1 MTQKLK
7 RLLPMKIS
15 KIILNNFRQYY
26 GHIAIDLN
34 TTGDENIVLIGGKN
48 GFGKTNFLISLVWC
62 LYGEKI
68 TQIDDSFKR
77 EVQKESNYQKFIKQS
92 LNWSSKD
99 EGNNE
104 FSVEIQ
110 IDEVDYPANLKVS
123 DNKIIIQRIFN
134 TLKIEESILILNS
147 ERNELFHDVDD
158 KVSFINDYII
168 PLEAAKFVFF
178 DAEKIASWAELST
191 KDEGNVL
198 NDALG
203 KLLGLDLYEN
213 LKDDFYAYTNNLKKE
228 GTSSN
233 IKEQIINK
241 EKAVELNKDKIE
253 KIDLQ
258 SALNETT
265 KKELKDKVKE
275 YQSFLNQNSKKETST
290 INREELFNEIEKLLD
305 KKKQLET
312 RFNELSELAPL
323 AILGGKIEEVIEQIE
338 IQNDSQN
345 DLETN
350 EDVKRKLETFIENLF
365 NKPPEPDDG
374 SMTFKNKIFY
384 SEKAQ
389 GLLNNL
395 FDVSERA
402 NVLDFEIDL
411 NNADKELIFN
421 ASQIL
426 KQQTKEIFE
435 TTISEFNS
443 IQIAITN
450 KEKQL
455 KMIDSDLE
463 DETVLEVLTQKDDT
477 ERKFEKVIEENGAL
491 EIQKEKLLKDNI
503 RLNQQ
508 YNILLQKSSGN
519 QIIKNK
525 ISVAK
530 KYINSLQTFIDIQ
543 KRNKKETLANSLL
556 SELKMLMHKMQ
567 NDDSAFIEDSRI
579 DILPDGKGLKVSI
592 LDSDGN
598 EIPKESFSTGEKQIY
613 ISCLVKAILNE
624 SIQNFPIFIDT
635 PLGRLDHEHIENILK
650 NYYPNLS
657 SQVVLLATNNEIT
670 PRRYNSIK
678 SKVAK
683 SYLIANENKK
693 SNFKPGYFQ
702 SYEN

>member
-1 MTQKLK
+1 
-7 RLLPMKIS
+7 MKIS

-34 TTGDENIVLIGGKN
+34 TTENENIVLIGGKN

-134 TLKIEESILILNS
+134 TLKIEESLLILNS

-290 INREELFNEIEKLLD
+290 INREELFNEIEKLLE

-395 FDVSERA
+395 FDVSEKA

-463 DETVLEVLTQKDDT
+463 DETVLEVLTQKEDI
-477 ERKFEKVIEENGAL
+477 ERKLEKVIAENGAL

-530 KYINSLQTFIDIQ
+530 KYIDSLQTFIDIQ

-556 SELKMLMHKMQ
+556 SELRMLMHKMQ

-670 PRRYNSIK
+670 PSRYSSIK

-683 SYLIANENKK
+683 SYLIVNENKK

-702 SYEN
+702 SYENKN

>member
-1 MTQKLK
+1 
-7 RLLPMKIS
+7 MKIN

-26 GHIAIDLN
+26 GSISIDID
-34 TTGDENIVLIGGKN
+34 TTDDKNIVLIGGKN

-77 EVQKESNYQKFIKQS
+77 EVQKETNYQKFIKQS

-123 DNKIIIQRIFN
+123 DNKIAIRRTFN
-134 TLKIEESILILNS
+134 TYKIEESLSILNS
-147 ERNELFHDVDD
+147 DGIELFQDIDD
-158 KVSFINDYII
+158 KISYINDYII

-203 KLLGLDLYEN
+203 KLLGLDLFEN
-213 LKDDFYAYTNNLKKE
+213 LKDDFFTYTNNLKKE
-228 GTSSN
+228 GTSAN

-258 SALNETT
+258 SALNDTS
-265 KKELKDKVKE
+265 KKELKDKIKE
-275 YQSFLNQNSKKETST
+275 YQTFLNQNSKKETST
-290 INREELFNEIEKLLD
+290 INREDLVNEIAILHEKRRE
-305 KKKQLET
+305 LEI

-323 AILGGKIEEVIEQIE
+323 AMLGGKIEEVIEQIE
-338 IQNDSQN
+338 LQNQSQN
-345 DLETN
+345 DLEKN
-350 EDVKRKLETFIENLF
+350 EEIKRKLENFIENLF
-365 NKPPEPDDG
+365 NKPPEPEDG

-389 GLLNNL
+389 VLLTEL
-395 FDVSERA
+395 FEFSEKTE
-402 NVLDFEIDL
+402 NIEFEIDL
-411 NNADKELIFN
+411 NNAERELIIKT
-421 ASQIL
+421 SQIL

-443 IQIAITN
+443 IQIAITE

-455 KMIDSDLE
+455 KLIDSDLE
-463 DETVLEVLTQKDDT
+463 DETVLEVLTQKDET
-477 ERKFEKVIEENGAL
+477 ERKLEKIIAENGAL

-503 RLNQQ
+503 RLNRE
-508 YNILLQKSSGN
+508 YNILLQRSSGN
-519 QIIKNK
+519 QIIKSK
-525 ISVAK
+525 ISAAK
-530 KYINSLQTFIDIQ
+530 KYIDSLQTFIDIQ
-543 KRNKKETLANSLL
+543 KRNKKESLADSLL
-556 SELKMLMHKMQ
+556 SELKKLMHKMQ
-567 NDDSAFIEDSRI
+567 NNNSSFIEDARI

-613 ISCLVKAILNE
+613 ISCLIKAILNE

-635 PLGRLDHEHIENILK
+635 PLGRLDHEHIENILD

-657 SQVVLLATNNEIT
+657 NQVVLLATNNEIT
-670 PRRYNSIK
+670 PRRFNSIN

-683 SYLIANENKK
+683 SYLIINENKK

-702 SYEN
+702 SYDKI

>member
-1 MTQKLK
+1 
-7 RLLPMKIS
+7 MKIS

-34 TTGDENIVLIGGKN
+34 TIGDENIVLIGGKN

-99 EGNNE
+99 EGINE

-134 TLKIEESILILNS
+134 TIKIEESLLILNS
-147 ERNELFHDVDD
+147 ERKELFQDIND

-275 YQSFLNQNSKKETST
+275 YQGFLNQNSKKETST
-290 INREELFNEIEKLLD
+290 INREELFNEIEKLLE
-305 KKKQLET
+305 KKNQLET

-323 AILGGKIEEVIEQIE
+323 AILGGKIEEVVEQIE
-338 IQNDSQN
+338 IQNESQN

-384 SEKAQ
+384 SEKAH
-389 GLLNNL
+389 GLLKNL
-395 FDVSERA
+395 FDVSEKA

-435 TTISEFNS
+435 STISEFNA

-477 ERKFEKVIEENGAL
+477 ERKLEKVIAENGAL

-519 QIIKNK
+519 QIIKKK

-530 KYINSLQTFIDIQ
+530 KYIDSLQTFIDIQ

-598 EIPKESFSTGEKQIY
+598 KIPKESFSTGEKQIY

-683 SYLIANENKK
+683 SYLIVNENKK

>member
-1 MTQKLK
+1 
-7 RLLPMKIS
+7 MKIN

-26 GHIAIDLN
+26 GSITIDID
-34 TTGDENIVLIGGKN
+34 TIDDKNIVLIGGKN

-68 TQIDDSFKR
+68 TQIDESFKR
-77 EVQKESNYQKFIKQS
+77 EVQKETNYQKFIKQS
-92 LNWSSKD
+92 LNWTSKD
-99 EGNNE
+99 EGNKE

-123 DNKIIIQRIFN
+123 DNKITIRREFN
-134 TLKIEESILILNS
+134 VLKIEESLSILNS
-147 ERNELFHDVDD
+147 DGMELFDDLDD
-158 KVSFINDYII
+158 KISYINDYII

-213 LKDDFYAYTNNLKKE
+213 LKDDFLTYTNNLKKE
-228 GTSSN
+228 GTSAN

-253 KIDLQ
+253 KIDLK
-258 SALNETT
+258 SALNETS
-265 KKELKDKVKE
+265 KKELKDKIKE
-275 YQSFLNQNSKKETST
+275 YQTFLNQNSKKETST
-290 INREELFNEIEKLLD
+290 INREDLVNEITLLLE
-305 KKKQLET
+305 KKKELET

-323 AILGGKIEEVIEQIE
+323 AMLGGKIEEVLEQIE
-338 IQNDSQN
+338 LQNQSQN
-345 DLETN
+345 DLENN
-350 EDVKRKLETFIENLF
+350 EEIKRKFDSFIENLF
-365 NKPPEPDDG
+365 NKPPEPEDG

-384 SEKAQ
+384 SDKAQ

-395 FDVSERA
+395 FDVSEKTE
-402 NVLDFEIDL
+402 NLEFEIDL
-411 NNADKELIFN
+411 NNADKELIVKT
-421 ASQIL
+421 SQIL
-426 KQQTKEIFE
+426 KQQTKEVFE
-435 TTISEFNS
+435 STISEFNT
-443 IQIAITN
+443 IQIAITE

-455 KMIDSDLE
+455 KLIDSDLE
-463 DETVLEVLTQKDDT
+463 DETVLDVLTQKDET
-477 ERKFEKVIEENGAL
+477 ERKLEKIIAENGAL
-491 EIQKEKLLKDNI
+491 EIQKEKLLKDNV

-519 QIIKNK
+519 QIIKSK
-525 ISVAK
+525 ISAAK
-530 KYINSLQTFIDIQ
+530 KYIDSLQTFIDVQ
-543 KRNKKETLANSLL
+543 KRNKKESLADSLL
-556 SELKMLMHKMQ
+556 SELKKLMHKMQ
-567 NDDSAFIEDSRI
+567 NNDSGFIEDARI

-613 ISCLVKAILNE
+613 ISCLIKAILNE

-635 PLGRLDHEHIENILK
+635 PLGRLDHEHIENILN

-657 SQVVLLATNNEIT
+657 NQVVLLATNNEIT
-670 PRRYNSIK
+670 PRRFNSIN

-683 SYLIANENKK
+683 SYLIVNENKK

-702 SYEN
+702 SYENKN

>member
-1 MTQKLK
+1 
-7 RLLPMKIS
+7 MKIS

-34 TTGDENIVLIGGKN
+34 TTENENIVLIGGKN

-92 LNWSSKD
+92 LNWTSKD

-134 TLKIEESILILNS
+134 TLKIEESLLILNS
-147 ERNELFHDVDD
+147 ERDELFHDVDD

-213 LKDDFYAYTNNLKKE
+213 LKDDFYIYTNNLKKE

-290 INREELFNEIEKLLD
+290 INREELFNEIEKLLE
-305 KKKQLET
+305 KKKQFET

-395 FDVSERA
+395 FDVSEKA

-463 DETVLEVLTQKDDT
+463 DEKVLELLTQKEDI
-477 ERKFEKVIEENGAL
+477 ERKLEKVIAENGAL

-530 KYINSLQTFIDIQ
+530 KYIDSLQTFIDIQ

-556 SELKMLMHKMQ
+556 SELRMLMHKMQ

-670 PRRYNSIK
+670 PSRYSSIK

-683 SYLIANENKK
+683 SYLIVNENKK

-702 SYEN
+702 SYENKN

>member
-1 MTQKLK
+1 
-7 RLLPMKIS
+7 MKIS

-26 GHIAIDLN
+26 GNIAIDLN
-34 TTGDENIVLIGGKN
+34 TSGDENIVLIGGKN

-134 TLKIEESILILNS
+134 TLKIEESLLILNS
-147 ERNELFHDVDD
+147 ERKELFHDVDD

-290 INREELFNEIEKLLD
+290 INREELFNEIEKLLE

-395 FDVSERA
+395 FDVSEKA

-421 ASQIL
+421 TSQIL

-463 DETVLEVLTQKDDT
+463 DETVLEVLTKKDDT
-477 ERKFEKVIEENGAL
+477 ERKLEKVIAENGAL

-525 ISVAK
+525 ISIAK
-530 KYINSLQTFIDIQ
+530 KYIDSLQTFIDIQ

-556 SELKMLMHKMQ
+556 SELRMLMHKMQ

-683 SYLIANENKK
+683 SYLIVNENKK

-702 SYEN
+702 SYENKN

>member
-1 MTQKLK
+1 M
-7 RLLPMKIS
+7 
-15 KIILNNFRQYY
+15 
-26 GHIAIDLN
+26 
-34 TTGDENIVLIGGKN
+34 V
-48 GFGKTNFLISLVWC
+48 V
-62 LYGEKI
+62 
-68 TQIDDSFKR
+68 
-77 EVQKESNYQKFIKQS
+77 
-92 LNWSSKD
+92 
-99 EGNNE
+99 
-104 FSVEIQ
+104 
-110 IDEVDYPANLKVS
+110 
-123 DNKIIIQRIFN
+123 
-134 TLKIEESILILNS
+134 
-147 ERNELFHDVDD
+147 
-158 KVSFINDYII
+158 
-168 PLEAAKFVFF
+168 
-178 DAEKIASWAELST
+178 
-191 KDEGNVL
+191 
-198 NDALG
+198 
-203 KLLGLDLYEN
+203 
-213 LKDDFYAYTNNLKKE
+213 
-228 GTSSN
+228 
-233 IKEQIINK
+233 
-241 EKAVELNKDKIE
+241 
-253 KIDLQ
+253 
-258 SALNETT
+258 
-265 KKELKDKVKE
+265 
-275 YQSFLNQNSKKETST
+275 
-290 INREELFNEIEKLLD
+290 
-305 KKKQLET
+305 
-312 RFNELSELAPL
+312 
-323 AILGGKIEEVIEQIE
+323 
-338 IQNDSQN
+338 
-345 DLETN
+345 
-350 EDVKRKLETFIENLF
+350 
-365 NKPPEPDDG
+365 
-374 SMTFKNKIFY
+374 Y
-384 SEKAQ
+384 SEKAH
-389 GLLNNL
+389 GLLKNL
-395 FDVSERA
+395 FDVSEKA

-435 TTISEFNS
+435 STISEFNA

-477 ERKFEKVIEENGAL
+477 ERKLEKVIAENGAL

-519 QIIKNK
+519 QIIKKK

-530 KYINSLQTFIDIQ
+530 KYIDSLQTFIDIQ

-683 SYLIANENKK
+683 SYLIVNENKK